1 MSEQLDA
8 LAGLTEARLD
18 RLTEI
23 AHTEAPKWF
32 SADAADGYLIAMDKI
47 QAFIE
52 WITNA

>member
-1 MSEQLDA
+1 MSDQLDA
-8 LAGLTEARLD
+8 LAGLTEAHLD

-23 AHTEAPKWF
+23 AHTKAPKWF

-52 WITNA
+52 GITNA